1 MMNFKLQKTVDGVL
15 PPVGAEVFSS
25 AISNI
30 ISKGFTGVIT
40 FEKVD
45 GSKRTMRIGNP
56 PEEEKTSAS
65 SKAPNS
71 DIFTM
76 FSLDDNNW
84 RSCRKNLIIS
94 FEVDAINV

>member
-1 MMNFKLQKTVDGVL
+1 
-15 PPVGAEVFSS
+15 
-25 AISNI
+25 
-30 ISKGFTGVIT
+30 
-40 FEKVD
+40 
-45 GSKRTMRIGNP
+45 MRIGNP

-76 FSLDDNNW
+76 FSLDDNDW